1 MTEAAENKRNN
12 NKVPRSK
19 VAQILWITCS
29 IIVVGLAVWLI
40 LAYGASPATPPA
52 PNNSTGNSSVPADRV
67 DVVYFHFTQRCSTCV
82 HAENMTLY
90 TLETYF
96 ADELA
101 NGKVT
106 FQSINMEDQANA
118 DIVAEYNSPSYLAL
132 CINTVTNGTDNI
144 EEVTDIWYV
153 GDEEFVDILK
163 NDVDQSLAGAA

>member
-1 MTEAAENKRNN
+1 MRYQTYRRRQVLNNRAQTTLQSRPTEWT
-12 NKVPRSK
+12 
-19 VAQILWITCS
+19 L
-29 IIVVGLAVWLI
+29 
-40 LAYGASPATPPA
+40 
-52 PNNSTGNSSVPADRV
+52 
-67 DVVYFHFTQRCSTCV
+67 FTFTLHSATCV

>member
-1 MTEAAENKRNN
+1 MNKKTRILLS
-12 NKVPRSK
+12 VLAG
-19 VAQILWITCS
+19 VALCVG
-29 IIVVGLAVWLI
+29 VVYAV
-40 LAYGASPATPPA
+40 SNVPPA
-52 PNNSTGNSSVPADRV
+52 ASVEQPGSNNSSVPADRV